1 MYSEHISTIYMVREL
16 YGSVDSQRFC
26 CECSLGNEFLPQ
38 SKTIDRGRIRGSLL
52 INATNLRVREILTS
66 TLTMAIISHLCTD
79 TNAGDFT
86 YDIII

>member
-1 MYSEHISTIYMVREL
+1 MYSEHISTIFMVTGL
-16 YGSVDSQRFC
+16 YGGTDSQRFC

-38 SKTIDRGRIRGSLL
+38 SKTRDKERVRSSSL

-66 TLTMAIISHLCTD
+66 ILTMAIISHLCTD
-79 TNAGDFT
+79 SNAGDFT